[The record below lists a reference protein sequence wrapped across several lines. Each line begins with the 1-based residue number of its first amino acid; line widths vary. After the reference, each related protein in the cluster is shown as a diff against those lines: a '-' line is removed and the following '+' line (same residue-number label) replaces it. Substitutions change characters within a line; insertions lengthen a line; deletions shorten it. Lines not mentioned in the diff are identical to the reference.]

1 MIYCASVRRQQI
13 ISELDRQISA
23 SRFVLMK
30 RFVYVCLGGFDV
42 GEEGRWVRR
51 GGGWGGL
58 GAPQSAEEEVGEEG
72 GGGGGDKTKRRGGS
86 ETLHKHLAAWIF
98 LKYLALDE
106 PNLLTETL
114 WDALCRCDRCLC
126 IRMKIIRLHAA
137 LIFNKRQTG
146 AEGTLI
152 HAEIQEIQQTMP
164 APAYI
169 TDIIHYTSAE
179 YIMIQHTVHV
189 CRVCLQ
195 MFNCPFFPLI
205 VLILDFKADLKKMKS
220 IRKETRFG
228 LQVELSRCDA
238 ELRCD
243 WTELQT
249 LQEPDEWTSRRCAGE
264 LAAGGRRDRDPTS
277 H

>member
-1 MIYCASVRRQQI
+1 
-13 ISELDRQISA
+13 
-23 SRFVLMK
+23 
-30 RFVYVCLGGFDV
+30 
-42 GEEGRWVRR
+42 
-51 GGGWGGL
+51 
-58 GAPQSAEEEVGEEG
+58 
-72 GGGGGDKTKRRGGS
+72 
-86 ETLHKHLAAWIF
+86 
-98 LKYLALDE
+98 
-106 PNLLTETL
+106 
-114 WDALCRCDRCLC
+114 
-126 IRMKIIRLHAA
+126 MKIIRLHAA